1 MDISSLRQ
9 EITKDMSMLPD
20 FIKTTSFL
28 DHAVWNN
35 MRYINDGILIE
46 LLNNKILTERKISV
60 IVTQFYME
68 IGVINDI
75 YDNVESVN
83 DYYHELL
90 DYMLERSLDEELFEV
105 AANVRNFY
113 TQYKNLFQF

>member
-9 EITKDMSMLPD
+9 EITKDMSILPH

-35 MRYINDGILIE
+35 MRYINDILIQ
-46 LLNNKILTERKISV
+46 LITDKILTEKKISV

-68 IGVINDI
+68 NGVINDI
-75 YDNVESVN
+75 YDDIENIN

-90 DYMLERSLDEELFEV
+90 DYMLERSLDEELFETS
-105 AANVRNFY
+105 ANVRNFY
-113 TQYKNLFQF
+113 TQYKSLFKF